1 MGRKWTCPNCGMEW
15 EEVEGGN
22 WESDKSAAKGE
33 MFRSAS
39 GNYCADC
46 IEQASTAK
54 KQEAFLLNRPF
65 AYDILFTALLEEMH
79 QEDVERA
86 AKTIREHDPE
96 LYEGMVHEAI
106 YGEFRGPMELAYID
120 TLMEEN

>member
-15 EEVEGGN
+15 EEVEEGN

-46 IEQASTAK
+46 IEQASTAE
-54 KQEAFLLNRPF
+54 KQEAFLLGRQFPYEMMFN
-65 AYDILFTALLEEMH
+65 ALLEEMAPA
-79 QEDVERA
+79 DLERA
-86 AKTIREHDPE
+86 AKTIKEHDPE

-106 YGEFRGPMELAYID
+106 YGDYRGPMELAYID

>member
-15 EEVEGGN
+15 EEVEEGI
-22 WESDKSAAKGE
+22 WESDKSVAKGE

-46 IEQASTAK
+46 IEQASMP
-54 KQEAFLLNRPF
+54 L